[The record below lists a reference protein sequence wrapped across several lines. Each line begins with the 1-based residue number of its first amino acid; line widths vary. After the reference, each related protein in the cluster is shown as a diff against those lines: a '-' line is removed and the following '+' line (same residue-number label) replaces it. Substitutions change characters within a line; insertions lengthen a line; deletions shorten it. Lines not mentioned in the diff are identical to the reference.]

1 MKILLVDNG
10 TIHLQKIIDSFSGHE
25 VEVVK
30 YAPEV
35 YFNDAD
41 KDLIVLSGGGGE
53 GHEIDDKHTNDELFY
68 DDQIKFVL
76 KTKKPIIGICMGF
89 EVIAAAFGARSEY
102 VNAYFEQF
110 KPVHLLESGIKLLGQ
125 KELSQ
130 YEAHHMG
137 IRQLSHPL
145 AALAFSANGI
155 EIIKHKTRPILGTQ
169 FHPEVP
175 GGTLNLSKITNALLP
190 IVN

>member
-10 TIHLQKIIDSFSGHE
+10 TIHLQKIINSFAEHE
-25 VEVVK
+25 VEVLH
-30 YAPEV
+30 YAPGAL
-35 YFNDAD
+35 FNDAD
-41 KDLIVLSGGGGE
+41 KDLVILSGGGGE
-53 GHEIDDKHTNDELFY
+53 GHEIDDKHTDNELFY
-68 DDQIKFVL
+68 DDQIKFVI
-76 KTKKPIIGICMGF
+76 KTKKPILGICMGF
-89 EVIAAAFGARSEY
+89 HVIATAFGARVED

-110 KPVHLLESGIKLLGQ
+110 KPVHLLESGIKFFGQ

-137 IRQLSHPL
+137 IRHLSHPL

-155 EIIKHKTRPILGTQ
+155 EIIKHKTKPILATQ

-175 GGTLNLSKITNALLP
+175 GGTLGIKQLITAIL
-190 IVN
+190 